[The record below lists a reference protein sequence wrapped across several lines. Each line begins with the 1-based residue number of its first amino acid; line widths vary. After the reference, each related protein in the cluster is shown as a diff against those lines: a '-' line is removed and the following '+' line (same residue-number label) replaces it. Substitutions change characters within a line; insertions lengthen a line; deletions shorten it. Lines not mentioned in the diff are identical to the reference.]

1 MTSSTRVRIL
11 YAWRNLSRKRMA
23 GSPVGVGMD
32 STFVHGLIPALVTP
46 MTGDEALDEAGLER
60 LLNYVIA
67 AGVHG
72 VFTGGTA
79 GEPWALS
86 MEEKTRLFEWTVGY
100 TAGRVPVYVGTAANS
115 TAEAV
120 RLAEAAQEAGADCLS
135 VLTPYFITPGPE
147 EMFSHFAAI
156 ARAVDLPVLLYDLPE
171 RTGNCLSVDLVMRL
185 ADAFSNI
192 VGIKESSGDFSRT
205 LDYLRLAPGDFRV
218 IMGRDTL
225 IYAALVHGAAGAI
238 AASANVA
245 PELGVGI
252 YEQYMAGDASGAL
265 DNQKRLAPLRSAFS
279 LGTHPAMLKAGA
291 ELVCD
296 AGGPPRRPVRRL
308 SGSDL
313 LQLKAVLVKMGKL
326 QTSLAG

>member
-1 MTSSTRVRIL
+1 
-11 YAWRNLSRKRMA
+11 
-23 GSPVGVGMD
+23 MD
-32 STFVHGLIPALVTP
+32 STFVRGLIPALVTP

-67 AGVHG
+67 AGAHG
-72 VFTGGTA
+72 VFAGGTA

-86 MEEKTRLFEWTVGY
+86 TEEKKRLFEWTVGY

-135 VLTPYFITPGPE
+135 VLTPFFITPGPE
-147 EMFSHFAAI
+147 EMFCHFAAI
-156 ARAVDLPVLLYDLPE
+156 ARAVDLPVLLYDLPA
-171 RTGNCLSVDLVMRL
+171 RTGNSLSVNLVMRL
-185 ADAFSNI
+185 AETFGNI
-192 VGIKESSGDFSRT
+192 VGIKESSGDFSQT
-205 LDYLRLAPGDFRV
+205 LEYLRLAPEDFRV

-252 YEQYMAGDASGAL
+252 YERYMAGDACGAL
-265 DNQKRLAPLRSAFS
+265 EYQKRLAPLRSAFA

-291 ELVCD
+291 EFVCD

-308 SGSDL
+308 SGGDL
-313 LQLKAVLVKMGKL
+313 HQLKEVLAKMGKL
-326 QTSLAG
+326 QSSDAG

>member
-1 MTSSTRVRIL
+1 
-11 YAWRNLSRKRMA
+11 
-23 GSPVGVGMD
+23 MD
-32 STFVHGLIPALVTP
+32 STFVRGLIPALVTP

-67 AGVHG
+67 AGAHG
-72 VFTGGTA
+72 VFAGGTA

-86 MEEKTRLFEWTVGY
+86 TEEKKRLFEWTVGY
-100 TAGRVPVYVGTAANS
+100 TAGRVPVYLGTAANS

-135 VLTPYFITPGPE
+135 VLTPYFITPDPE
-147 EMFSHFAAI
+147 EMFCHFAAI
-156 ARAVDLPVLLYDLPE
+156 ARAVDLPVLLYDLPA
-171 RTGNCLSVDLVMRL
+171 RTGISLSVSLVMRL
-185 ADAFSNI
+185 AETFGNI
-192 VGIKESSGDFSRT
+192 VGIKESSGDFTQT
-205 LDYLRLAPGDFRV
+205 LEYLRLAPEEFRV

-252 YEQYMAGDASGAL
+252 YERYIAGDACGAL
-265 DNQKRLAPLRSAFS
+265 EYQKRLAPLRSAFA

-308 SGSDL
+308 SGGDL
-313 LQLKAVLVKMGKL
+313 HQLKVVLAKMGKL
-326 QTSLAG
+326 QSSRAG

>member
-1 MTSSTRVRIL
+1 
-11 YAWRNLSRKRMA
+11 
-23 GSPVGVGMD
+23 MD
-32 STFVHGLIPALVTP
+32 STFVRGLIPALVTP
-46 MTGDEALDEAGLER
+46 MTSDEALDEAGLER
-60 LLNYVIA
+60 LLDYVIA
-67 AGVHG
+67 AGAHG
-72 VFTGGTA
+72 VFAGGTA

-86 MEEKTRLFEWTVGY
+86 VEEKIRLYEWTVGY
-100 TAGRVPVYVGTAANS
+100 TAGRVPVYAGTAANC

-135 VLTPYFITPGPE
+135 VLTPFFVTPGPE

-156 ARAVDLPVLLYDLPE
+156 ARAVDLPVLLYDLPA
-171 RTGNCLSVDLVMRL
+171 RTGNSLSVDLVMRL
-185 ADAFSNI
+185 ASAFGNI

-205 LDYLRLAPGDFRV
+205 LEILRVASEDFRV

-238 AASANVA
+238 AANANVA
-245 PELGVGI
+245 PDLGVGI
-252 YEQYMAGDASGAL
+252 YERYTAGDARGAL
-265 DNQKRLAPLRSAFS
+265 DYQMRLAPLRSAFA

-296 AGGPPRRPVRRL
+296 AGGPPRRPVGQL

-313 LQLKAVLVKMGKL
+313 QQLKEVLVKMGKL
-326 QTSLAG
+326 QSSDTG

>member
-1 MTSSTRVRIL
+1 
-11 YAWRNLSRKRMA
+11 
-23 GSPVGVGMD
+23 MD
-32 STFVHGLIPALVTP
+32 STFVSGLIPALVTP
-46 MTGDEALDEAGLER
+46 MTCNEALDEAGLER
-60 LLNYVIA
+60 LLDYVID
-67 AGVHG
+67 AGAHG

-86 MEEKTRLFEWTVGY
+86 VEEKTRLYEWTVGY
-100 TAGRVPVYVGTAANS
+100 TAGRVPVYVGTAANC

-135 VLTPYFITPGPE
+135 VLTPFFITPGPE
-147 EMFSHFAAI
+147 EMFDHFAAI
-156 ARAVDLPVLLYDLPE
+156 ARAVDLPVLLYDLPA
-171 RTGNCLSVDLVMRL
+171 RTGNTLSVDLVMRL
-185 ADAFSNI
+185 ATACGNI

-205 LDYLRLAPGDFRV
+205 LEYLRLAPEGFRV

-238 AASANVA
+238 AATANVA

-252 YEQYMAGDASGAL
+252 YERYMAGDAAGAL
-265 DNQKRLAPLRSAFS
+265 DCQMRLAPLRAAFA

-296 AGGPPRRPVRRL
+296 AGGPPRRPISRL
-308 SGSDL
+308 FGDDL
-313 LQLKAVLVKMGKL
+313 QQLKEVLAEMGMPEA
-326 QTSLAG
+326 SNAS